1 MSLIKGETVIVK
13 QDYNLFDNE
22 MRGQNGLYIKTD
34 NLTGK
39 HLIYFPQIGE
49 WGEIEE
55 IERISP
61 GVVATENVD
70 LVGRIRTLEYT
81 ADEKLRKEMES
92 KND

>member
-22 MRGQNGLYIKTD
+22 MRGQSGLYIKTD